1 MSNQARDG
9 MAWRDIA
16 ASAYR
21 AYAANTGNK
30 NFQGNPMP
38 TWDELPRRIQ
48 IAWEA
53 AVRQASLGVPVPSI
67 ELDEQR
73 WAGWVPPGEPTD
85 DR

>member
-1 MSNQARDG
+1 MSDQARDG

-16 ASAYR
+16 ASSYR
-21 AYAANTGNK
+21 AYAASTGNK

-53 AVRQASLGVPVPSI
+53 AVRQAGLCQALPSSD
-67 ELDEQR
+67 LDEQQ
-73 WAGWVPPGEPTD
+73 WAGWLPPGETS
-85 DR
+85 